1 MKRDDFLLFFFIFY
15 FLKSGLGYSL
25 VGKYHLEDIIF
36 KPDEII
42 VDAVREFF
50 Y

>member
-1 MKRDDFLLFFFIFY
+1 MRREDLVLIFFILY

-25 VGKYHLEDIIF
+25 VGKYHLEDILF
-36 KPDEII
+36 KPDEIV
-42 VDAVREFF
+42 VDAVRELF

>member
-1 MKRDDFLLFFFIFY
+1 MKREDFLLFFFIFY
-15 FLKSGLGYSL
+15 FLKSGLGYNL
-25 VGKYHLEDIIF
+25 VGKYHLEDVIF

-42 VDAVREFF
+42 VDMFRGVL